1 MGTKNTA
8 PVDHLCYAKGLAKE
22 YFSIFKWI
30 ADMGS

>member
-8 PVDHLCYAKGLAKE
+8 PADYLCYAKGLTKD
-22 YFSIFKWI
+22 YFSIFKLI